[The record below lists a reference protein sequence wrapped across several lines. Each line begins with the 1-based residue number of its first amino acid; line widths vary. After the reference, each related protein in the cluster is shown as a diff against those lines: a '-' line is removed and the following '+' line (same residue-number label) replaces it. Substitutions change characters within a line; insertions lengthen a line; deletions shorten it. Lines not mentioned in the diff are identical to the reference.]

1 MNIFYC
7 TDLSGHS
14 VILGEEDSKHAVKV
28 LRLKS
33 GDRIELVDGKGVR
46 ANGEIDDAHPKK
58 CSVIITDRKKESSGR
73 TYSLHIAIAPTKN
86 SDRTE
91 WFVEK
96 AVEIGIDQI
105 TLLDCAHS
113 ERKRMNT
120 DRLEKVAIAA
130 MKQSEQSRLP
140 HINAMVPVKKFLDEL
155 PKKGQRY
162 IAHCRDG
169 EKIMLKND
177 LNTVGDIV
185 IMIGPEGDFSKDEI
199 LAAMFTGFK
208 EISFGDTRLRT
219 ETAALMAVMSVKVL
233 S

>member
-140 HINAMVPVKKFLDEL
+140 HINAMVPVKKFL
-155 PKKGQRY
+155 
-162 IAHCRDG
+162 
-169 EKIMLKND
+169 KND